1 MSVLSQVSVGGQ
13 DRPDYCRVSEQNEH
27 KEVPTGAKEETV
39 NNCFEPVTGASAT
52 AVTPD
57 VLPAT
62 VDVNDSYPF
71 CQGHTSM
78 AAADT
83 QAGEVPNHQ
92 DKPPYILAR

>member
-1 MSVLSQVSVGGQ
+1 MDKTDQTTV
-13 DRPDYCRVSEQNEH
+13 RVSERNEH
-27 KEVPTGAKEETV
+27 EAVPTGAKEETV
-39 NNCFEPVTGASAT
+39 KDSTEPVTGDSAT

-57 VLPAT
+57 VLRAM

-71 CQGHTSM
+71 CQGHTNQ

-92 DKPPYILAR
+92 DKPPYSLAR